1 MKLILMGAPGAGKG
15 TQAEAISECFAIP
28 AISTG
33 AMLREE
39 IKSGSELGKL
49 AKSLIDEGN
58 FVPDDIINKVVK
70 DRINQADCA
79 KGYILDGYPRD
90 LNQAKALEQMGI
102 AIDRV
107 LYVHLGDEEIVKR
120 LSGRRICQDCG
131 ETYHL
136 EHQPSSL
143 GDRCD
148 RCGGELV
155 VRKDDRPE
163 TIRERLETYHRV
175 THPVVEY
182 YRSRGLLVEVES
194 AGSVEETTRQTLSIL
209 EDIK

>member
-58 FVPDDIINKVVK
+58 FVPDDVINKVVK

-79 KGYILDGYPRD
+79 RGYILDGYPRD

-148 RCGGELV
+148 RCGGKLV

-182 YRSRGLLVEVES
+182 YRSKGLLVEVES
-194 AGSVEETTRQTLSIL
+194 AGSVEETTRKTLSIL